1 MTTDEMSAI
10 RSRYLGVDKK
20 KRKIRKMSDK
30 KFVFDWD
37 EQDDTFND
45 ASSVASALAA
55 TPGLSGKKAGA
66 VMFGRG
72 HLAGMDDGGVQ
83 EANTANRH
91 ADAIERRRAT
101 KGGNDERH
109 WTEKQ
114 LSEMKDRDWRIFRED
129 FSIAT
134 RGKKSSHYW
143 PLFHFL
149 NLYHLRW
156 PDSITAP
163 LMGGIYLAAGH
174 TGGHRDGWIQ
184 GAFGHPAAGNSYRS
198 AVPRSCRYC

>member
-37 EQDDTFND
+37 DQDDTFND
-45 ASSVASALAA
+45 TSSAARALAA
-55 TPGLSGKKAGA
+55 TPGLKSGTAGA

-83 EANTANRH
+83 EASSANKH
-91 ADAIERRRAT
+91 ADSIERRRAA
-101 KGGNDERH
+101 KGGSDERH
-109 WTEKQ
+109 WTDKKLE
-114 LSEMKDRDWRIFRED
+114 EMKDRDWRIFRED

-134 RGKKSSHYW
+134 RGMCVTWLKSVS
-143 PLFHFL
+143 
-149 NLYHLRW
+149 
-156 PDSITAP
+156 
-163 LMGGIYLAAGH
+163 
-174 TGGHRDGWIQ
+174 
-184 GAFGHPAAGNSYRS
+184 
-198 AVPRSCRYC
+198 RY

>member
-134 RGKKSSHYW
+134 RGT
-143 PLFHFL
+143 
-149 NLYHLRW
+149 N
-156 PDSITAP
+156 DS
-163 LMGGIYLAAGH
+163 
-174 TGGHRDGWIQ
+174 
-184 GAFGHPAAGNSYRS
+184 
-198 AVPRSCRYC
+198 

>member
-1 MTTDEMSAI
+1 
-10 RSRYLGVDKK
+10 
-20 KRKIRKMSDK
+20 MSDK

-37 EQDDTFND
+37 DQDDTFND

-55 TPGLSGKKAGA
+55 TPGLGQGAGA

-109 WTEKQ
+109 WTEKP
-114 LSEMKDRDWRIFRED
+114 LYEMKDRDWRIFRED

-134 RGKKSSHYW
+134 RGKFK
-143 PLFHFL
+143 
-149 NLYHLRW
+149 
-156 PDSITAP
+156 
-163 LMGGIYLAAGH
+163 
-174 TGGHRDGWIQ
+174 
-184 GAFGHPAAGNSYRS
+184 
-198 AVPRSCRYC
+198 